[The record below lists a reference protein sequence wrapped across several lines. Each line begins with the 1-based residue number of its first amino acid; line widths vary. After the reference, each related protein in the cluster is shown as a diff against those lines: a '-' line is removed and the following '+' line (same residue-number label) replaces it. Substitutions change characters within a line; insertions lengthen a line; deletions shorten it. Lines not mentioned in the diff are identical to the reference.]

1 MKKALVFF
9 LLLCV
14 YSVFAESNIRMVEMV
29 RYNRVTEE
37 LPSQMWFD
45 FKDKNQSQMIY
56 LVNGHNIIEIDFSSL
71 KGILIFDDRNE
82 VPFVYKEGII
92 DPYYSKVSEDG
103 RFATFCVNAEE
114 ANGTFVKAIQG
125 SVDIVC
131 YTELV
136 TNRLQVAINK
146 KWGVKVGDVD
156 VCVFPAKESDQ
167 PGFFCVKLSGSVKC
181 KRIAVYA
188 DEVKLEPILTTIKK
202 ESNGKVESF
211 YFVNPKVAVVKVDI
225 VTVKSIIRK
234 NLKF

>member
-1 MKKALVFF
+1 MKKVLVFF

-56 LVNGHNIIEIDFSSL
+56 LVNGHNIIEMDFSSL

-125 SVDIVC
+125 SVDIMC

-146 KWGVKVGDVD
+146 K
-156 VCVFPAKESDQ
+156 
-167 PGFFCVKLSGSVKC
+167 
-181 KRIAVYA
+181 
-188 DEVKLEPILTTIKK
+188 
-202 ESNGKVESF
+202 
-211 YFVNPKVAVVKVDI
+211 
-225 VTVKSIIRK
+225 
-234 NLKF
+234 